1 MTFRNSVGEIYS
13 WPEIANI
20 QITGVSSCFWG
31 KIGHNVKESKMS
43 IKKILNLFVFPNKDY
58 VVSSAVWIDTMD
70 QLKRSSATQED
81 INYLYLA
88 LW

>member
-1 MTFRNSVGEIYS
+1 MLFPVRCGLIL
-13 WPEIANI
+13 W
-20 QITGVSSCFWG
+20 
-31 KIGHNVKESKMS
+31 KR
-43 IKKILNLFVFPNKDY
+43 IKKIQNFFVIPNKDY